1 LISSLV
7 DFHVGQIEE
16 EKGKR
21 ALDDFVLYLIEAV
34 ALVGGYFVC
43 AFFNPSLWPV
53 LTAACGFLLGVA
65 PVISVLVAWLVG
77 FDFKTA
83 LFIGA
88 TVGSGLPGVVLGSL
102 LATVTSSLVNQ
113 AYTSAALVAAV
124 LFPFLAELNPAVAD
138 LCAGNVRHAL
148 FILVGPTFLVRNGV
162 VVVQSGASRRLYRL
176 R

>member
-1 LISSLV
+1 MISSLV

-34 ALVGGYFVC
+34 ALVGGGLFVC
-43 AFFNPSLWPV
+43 ALVDPSLWFV
-53 LTAACGFLLGVA
+53 VTAACGFLLGVA

-102 LATVTSSLVNQ
+102 LTSSMANQ

-148 FILVGPTFLVRNGV
+148 FIFVGPTFLVRSGV
-162 VVVQSGASRRLYRL
+162 VVVQSGASRRL
-176 R
+176 